1 MVDSLLSTGV
11 NGIQRGVETARE
23 AASDIAK
30 AGTVNEED
38 AATLPELAESA
49 VKLIQAE
56 QQVAASAAVVRT
68 ADELLGTIID
78 TKA

>member
-1 MVDSLLSTGV
+1 VVDSVLSSGV
-11 NGIQRGVETARE
+11 SGIQRGIETARE
-23 AASDIAK
+23 AASDIAR
-30 AGTVNEED
+30 AGTVEPEN
-38 AATLPELAESA
+38 AATVPDLAESA
-49 VKLIQAE
+49 VKLIQSE